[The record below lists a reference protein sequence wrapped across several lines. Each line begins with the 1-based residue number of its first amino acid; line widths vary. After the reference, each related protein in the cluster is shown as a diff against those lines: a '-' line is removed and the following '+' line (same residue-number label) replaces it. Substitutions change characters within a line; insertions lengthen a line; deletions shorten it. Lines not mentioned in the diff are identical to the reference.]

1 MKSIGIKL
9 ADGSFYPVMEDG
21 KSDSKTLQLTTVK
34 DNQTTVKVDL
44 YQSESG
50 SMEDAEYLDT
60 LQIENLNPHPNGEPD
75 FNLSLTLDDDNN
87 LSASVNDPETN
98 ISVAKEVPFIKRSAE
113 ERGDS
118 SEIAQ
123 ADDITDI
130 DVNDF
135 DEVKGDIELSPTSD
149 NEISLEGNDG
159 IVSDVDDA
167 SLPSLDDLDLSSI
180 DEVTEDS
187 DITEPSAP
195 EADATEDLGDTSTND
210 FEMPEIEDV
219 ASETESEG
227 APEADATEDFG
238 DTSTNDFEMPEI
250 EDVASEPESEG
261 APEADT
267 TEDLGDT
274 STNDFEMP
282 EIEDVAS
289 ETESE
294 GAPEADATEDL
305 GDTSTNDFEMPEIE
319 DVASETESEGAP
331 EADATEDLG
340 DVSTN
345 DFEMPEIEDVD
356 LSEFGMENTDEPI
369 VENAPVRDATEADT
383 AIQEAEPKADSD
395 DLDDISLDITTS
407 IPVDEDD
414 DFEIPQQPQADE
426 SESTETESENA
437 ETESSDDFGLP
448 DIDDEPPAEES
459 AEKTDNSNEDF
470 DFTEKQEDDFKT
482 DSDDEVKSDFDT
494 SDIDNGFNS
503 DFTSDDNT
511 EPSIDMG
518 SSDTS
523 FDLPDDFGDSD
534 SGAVDMSDVSGSDS
548 GTVVSDSGLDLSDL
562 DNDPAFNTGF
572 EVPDFDDPKVKS
584 ESFSFDD
591 DFNDP
596 AFALPTETAGSNYSS
611 SSYSSPSMTYDN
623 GEKKRGGS
631 AAAVI
636 CVICAIICLAATALA
651 LFVLPSRLNIQN
663 LFHQEQSATTEP
675 VTENTTAGEKTVPV
689 APKAQE
695 NVIVVS
701 PIAEVVPEKQSALTE
716 VTEDVGEDGE
726 KKEVEGIR
734 YQIRWGDTLWD
745 IADTYYRNPW
755 LYPRIAKYNNITDPD
770 FIVSGTYITIP
781 K

>member
-135 DEVKGDIELSPTSD
+135 DEVKGDVELSPASD

-195 EADATEDLGDTSTND
+195 EADTTEDLGDTSTND
-210 FEMPEIEDV
+210 FEMPEIEDI

-250 EDVASEPESEG
+250 EDVASE
-261 APEADT
+261 
-267 TEDLGDT
+267 
-274 STNDFEMP
+274 
-282 EIEDVAS
+282 
-289 ETESE
+289 TESE

-305 GDTSTNDFEMPEIE
+305 GDT
-319 DVASETESEGAP
+319 
-331 EADATEDLG
+331 
-340 DVSTN
+340 STN

-523 FDLPDDFGDSD
+523 FDLPDDFVDSD

-611 SSYSSPSMTYDN
+611 SSYSSPSMTYDD

>member
-118 SEIAQ
+118 SAIAQ

-135 DEVKGDIELSPTSD
+135 DEVKGDVELSPTSED
-149 NEISLEGNDG
+149 EISLEGNDG
-159 IVSDVDDA
+159 IVSDIDDA
-167 SLPSLDDLDLSSI
+167 SLPSLDDLDMSSI

-187 DITEPSAP
+187 EIAEPSIP
-195 EADATEDLGDTSTND
+195 EAEASTEDLGETSTDD
-210 FEMPEIEDV
+210 FEMPEIDD
-219 ASETESEG
+219 SEITEPSV
-227 APEADATEDFG
+227 PEAE
-238 DTSTNDFEMPEI
+238 
-250 EDVASEPESEG
+250 
-261 APEADT
+261 
-267 TEDLGDT
+267 
-274 STNDFEMP
+274 
-282 EIEDVAS
+282 
-289 ETESE
+289 
-294 GAPEADATEDL
+294 ATEDL
-305 GDTSTNDFEMPEIE
+305 G
-319 DVASETESEGAP
+319 ES
-331 EADATEDLG
+331 
-340 DVSTN
+340 STN

-369 VENAPVRDATEADT
+369 VENAPVRDATEADA

-407 IPVDEDD
+407 IPVDDDD
-414 DFEIPQQPQADE
+414 DFEIPPQPQTEE
-426 SESTETESENA
+426 SESANVEADSA

-448 DIDDEPPAEES
+448 DIDDETPTEES
-459 AEKTDNSNEDF
+459 AENTDTDNLNDASDF
-470 DFTEKQEDDFKT
+470 DFNEKQEDDFKT
-482 DSDDEVKSDFDT
+482 DSNDEVKSDFDT
-494 SDIDNGFNS
+494 SDIDDGFNS
-503 DFTSDDNT
+503 DFTSDDNA
-511 EPSIDMG
+511 EASIDMG

-534 SGAVDMSDVSGSDS
+534 SGAVDMSDVNDSDS

-611 SSYSSPSMTYDN
+611 SSYSSPAMSYDD
-623 GEKKRGGS
+623 GEKKHGGS
-631 AAAVI
+631 AAAII

-675 VTENTTAGEKTVPV
+675 IAENTTVGEKTVPV

-701 PIAEVVPEKQSALTE
+701 PIAEVVPEKQAALTE

-755 LYPRIAKYNNITDPD
+755 LYPRIAKYNNIADPD

>member
-195 EADATEDLGDTSTND
+195 EADATEDL
-210 FEMPEIEDV
+210 
-219 ASETESEG
+219 
-227 APEADATEDFG
+227 G

>member
-135 DEVKGDIELSPTSD
+135 DEVKGDVELSPTSND
-149 NEISLEGNDG
+149 ELSLEGNDG

-195 EADATEDLGDTSTND
+195 EADTTEDLGDASTND

-219 ASETESEG
+219 ASETESES
-227 APEADATEDFG
+227 APET
-238 DTSTNDFEMPEI
+238 
-250 EDVASEPESEG
+250 
-261 APEADT
+261 
-267 TEDLGDT
+267 
-274 STNDFEMP
+274 
-282 EIEDVAS
+282 
-289 ETESE
+289 
-294 GAPEADATEDL
+294 DATEDL

-319 DVASETESEGAP
+319 DVASETESDGAP

-340 DVSTN
+340 DTSTN

-426 SESTETESENA
+426 SENTETESENA

-534 SGAVDMSDVSGSDS
+534 SGAVDMSDVSGGDS

-611 SSYSSPSMTYDN
+611 SSYSSPSMTYDD

>member
-135 DEVKGDIELSPTSD
+135 DEVKGDVELSPSSD
-149 NEISLEGNDG
+149 EEVSLEGNDG

-187 DITEPSAP
+187 ASAEPEPSAP
-195 EADATEDLGDTSTND
+195 EAEASEDSGDTSTNDFEMPEIENVATEPESEASPETEASEDLGDTSTND

-219 ASETESEG
+219 A
-227 APEADATEDFG
+227 
-238 DTSTNDFEMPEI
+238 I
-250 EDVASEPESEG
+250 EPESE
-261 APEADT
+261 ASPETEAS
-267 TEDLGDT
+267 EDLGD
-274 STNDFEMP
+274 
-282 EIEDVAS
+282 A
-289 ETESE
+289 
-294 GAPEADATEDL
+294 
-305 GDTSTNDFEMPEIE
+305 
-319 DVASETESEGAP
+319 
-331 EADATEDLG
+331 
-340 DVSTN
+340 STN

-369 VENAPVRDATEADT
+369 VENAPVRDATEADA
-383 AIQEAEPKADSD
+383 AIQEAEPNTDSD

-414 DFEIPQQPQADE
+414 DFEIPSQPQTDE
-426 SESTETESENA
+426 SESAETESERA

-448 DIDDEPPAEES
+448 DIDDEPPAEEG
-459 AEKTDNSNEDF
+459 AEKTDNLSDTSDF
-470 DFTEKQEDDFKT
+470 DFTEKPEEDFKT

-503 DFTSDDNT
+503 DFTSDDNA

-572 EVPDFDDPKVKS
+572 EVPDFDDP
-584 ESFSFDD
+584 
-591 DFNDP
+591 

-611 SSYSSPSMTYDN
+611 SSYSSPSMTYDD

-701 PIAEVVPEKQSALTE
+701 PIAEVVPEKQAALTE